1 MSCNTG
7 NMKNTCLLLRSHSKF
22 TKTEVAFDKCYTKL
36 GVLQNVIRQSIEYV
50 LLIKKTVNDI
60 FQGVL

>member
-1 MSCNTG
+1 
-7 NMKNTCLLLRSHSKF
+7 MKNTCLLLRSHSKF